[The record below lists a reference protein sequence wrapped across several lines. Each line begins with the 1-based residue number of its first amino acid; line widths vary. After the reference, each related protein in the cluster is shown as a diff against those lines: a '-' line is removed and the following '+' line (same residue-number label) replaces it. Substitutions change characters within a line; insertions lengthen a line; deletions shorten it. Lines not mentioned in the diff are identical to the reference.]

1 MWLKDDSYEGIIT
14 ESWGMDLASSSV
26 WDFFSKLSTFQEN
39 LKIWN
44 CTTFGHV
51 HHTPTKNLKE
61 LHNVEESDCYR
72 NNPSRIYVLRDEI
85 QKLKSKEEAM
95 WKQRSRNVWLKEGDS
110 NTRYFHCRANQRND
124 RNLILVLEDE
134 FGT

>member
-1 MWLKDDSYEGIIT
+1 MWLKDDSYEGIIK

-44 CTTFGHV
+44 CTAFGHV

-95 WKQRSRNVWLKEGDS
+95 
-110 NTRYFHCRANQRND
+110 
-124 RNLILVLEDE
+124 
-134 FGT
+134 